1 MINMEAVS
9 PMIIRPGDTQEVP
22 DVGIFEWDG
31 REFWVAGKVKC
42 THGQLYVMLAGM
54 GLVFDIKSS
63 HKG

>member
-1 MINMEAVS
+1 
-9 PMIIRPGDTQEVP
+9 MIIRPGDTQEVP